1 MKVTNSFEKINPFG
15 GINFVIEEARRCG
28 IPQLID
34 SLLGERGKGHKYK
47 YSDIFTSMWSVFFC
61 GGDCAED
68 INTHFGD
75 HLRSIPGFSVPSAD
89 VILNGQKEL
98 ADFKQFSISKEGKIH
113 DVDIN
118 PEMNLLLLRLQKKLG
133 LLKKG
138 VGYTLDFDHQLIP
151 CEKKDT
157 EMSYKKVE
165 GYFPGICVINGM
177 PVYIENR
184 SGRTNVKYLQE
195 ETLERAFL
203 QFRQEGIK
211 IERSRMDCGSYSK
224 KIIKVVESN
233 CNSFYIRAQK
243 CEGMESLI
251 KEVTVWERR
260 KIGKKYYQVASV
272 EYFPFG
278 QKDKKYRLVI
288 MKEPNKTGQ
297 MDLFTQDAMIYRCI
311 LTNDWKTSE
320 KKIIV
325 FYNARGSAER
335 VFDLMN
341 NDFGWNK
348 LPFSRMEEN
357 TVYIIMT
364 AMCRSFFKHLVE
376 KLANK
381 QWFLPNI
388 RIKKFIFGFITVAS
402 KWTYR
407 SRTKILKIYTPKL
420 YQHAFG

>member
-15 GINFVIEEARRCG
+15 GINFVIDEARKCG
-28 IPQLID
+28 LPQMID
-34 SLLGERGKGHKYK
+34 SFLGVRGKGHTYK

-68 INTHFGD
+68 INTHFGE
-75 HLRSIPGFSVPSAD
+75 HLRSIPGCSIPSAD

-98 ADFKQFSISKEGKIH
+98 ATFRQFTISKAGKMH

-118 PEMNLLLLRLQKKLG
+118 SKMSLLLLRLQKKLG
-133 LLKKG
+133 LLKKDL
-138 VGYTLDFDHQLIP
+138 GYTLDFDHQLIP
-151 CEKKDT
+151 CEKMDT
-157 EMSYKKVE
+157 SMSYKKIK
-165 GYFPGICVINGM
+165 GYFPGICIINGM

-184 SGRTNVKYLQE
+184 SGHTNVKYLQE

-203 QFRQEGIK
+203 LFRQEGIK
-211 IERSRMDCGSYSK
+211 IKRSRMDCGSYSK
-224 KIIKVVESN
+224 NIINVVESN
-233 CNSFYIRAQK
+233 CESFYIRAQK
-243 CEGMESLI
+243 CEGMELLI
-251 KEVTVWERR
+251 QQINTWERR
-260 KIGKKYYQVASV
+260 KIGKKFYQVASV

-278 QKDKKYRLVI
+278 QKDKGYRLVL

-297 MDLFTQDAMIYRCI
+297 MDVFTQDAMVYRGI

-320 KKIIV
+320 KKIIE
-325 FYNARGSAER
+325 FYNARGAAER
-335 VFDLMN
+335 VFDVMN

-357 TVYIIMT
+357 TVYLIMT
-364 AMCRSFFKHLVE
+364 AMCKSFYKYLVE
-376 KLANK
+376 KLARR

-407 SRTKILKIYTPKL
+407 SRTKILKIYTPKH
-420 YQHAFG
+420 YQLAFG